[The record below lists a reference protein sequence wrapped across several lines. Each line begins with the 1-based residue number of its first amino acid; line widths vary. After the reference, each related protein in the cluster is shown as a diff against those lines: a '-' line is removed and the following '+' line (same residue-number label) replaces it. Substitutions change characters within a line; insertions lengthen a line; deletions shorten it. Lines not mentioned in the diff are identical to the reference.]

1 MIAKETEV
9 RELSYPYD
17 LATFH
22 QQKYWKNGKKSQTV
36 AWDL

>member
-17 LATFH
+17 LATSH
-22 QQKYWKNGKKSQTV
+22 QQKYRKNGKKSRTGD
-36 AWDL
+36 WDS